1 MPILL
6 DTNVYLFALKS
17 EEGANFFEQRFLPL
31 VFRTYLS
38 SVVVEELY
46 AGALDNAAIRLIE
59 RQVGVL
65 ERVGRIVTPTFQ
77 DWKEAG
83 KLVAQITRKE
93 PGSKPKVQQ
102 MLNDILLA
110 LSARR
115 IGADLFT
122 FNREDFQLI
131 RRHKPFSLKVLLPP
145 SAASRPSGHMQ
156 ST

>member
-1 MPILL
+1 VLILL

-17 EEGANFFEQRFLPL
+17 DTGANFFERHFLPR
-31 VFRTYLS
+31 VFQTHLS

-46 AGALDNAAIRLIE
+46 AGALDGGAMRLVE
-59 RQVGVL
+59 RQVGAL
-65 ERVGRIVTPTFQ
+65 ERAGRVVTPTFD

-83 KLVAQITRKE
+83 KVVAAITRKE
-93 PGSKPKVQQ
+93 AGRRSKTQR

-115 IGADLFT
+115 IGAELFT

-131 RRHKPFSLKVLLPP
+131 RRHKPFSLKVL
-145 SAASRPSGHMQ
+145 S
-156 ST
+156 

>member
-6 DTNVYLFALKS
+6 DTNVYLFAMRS
-17 EEGANFFEQRFLPL
+17 DEGAAFFGRRFLPL
-31 VFRTYLS
+31 VFQTHLS

-46 AGALDNAAIRLIE
+46 AGALDARAIGLVE
-59 RQVGVL
+59 SYVGAL
-65 ERVGRIVTPTFQ
+65 ERAGRVIAPAFQ

-83 KLVAQITRKE
+83 RLIARATRKE
-93 PGSKPKVQQ
+93 TSRKSKVQQ

-110 LSARR
+110 LCARR

-131 RRHKPFSLKVLLPP
+131 HRYRPFSLKLLLH
-145 SAASRPSGHMQ
+145 R
-156 ST
+156 

>member
-1 MPILL
+1 LLVLL
-6 DTNVYLFALKS
+6 DTNVYLFALQS
-17 EEGANFFEQRFLPL
+17 EEGADFFEQRFLPL

-46 AGALDNAAIRLIE
+46 AGALDRAAIRLVE
-59 RQVGVL
+59 SQVGAL
-65 ERVGRIVTPTFQ
+65 ERVGRVVAPIHQ
-77 DWKEAG
+77 DWKDAG
-83 KLVAQITRKE
+83 RLVAQITRKE
-93 PGSKPKVQQ
+93 PDRKSKVQQ

-131 RRHKPFSLKVLLPP
+131 RRHLPFSLQILPP
-145 SAASRPSGHMQ
+145 PAAAS
-156 ST
+156 